1 MATAQDTLSLWF
13 TSDQEYKYLMQGVAT
28 NNPTL
33 LLMAI
38 DADRRRST
46 DDWEKL
52 ISTLEEK
59 RAKRKKEEKFLRD
72 IFEET
77 RKVFLKTE
85 VDVST
90 LNETLGTGRY
100 NCVSGTA
107 LFGQLL
113 DYFGFQFQIIETQSH
128 VFLETR
134 VNGKPIIM
142 ESTRP
147 AQDLIVGE
155 KRVKAFRS
163 IFESRNSSD
172 LSGRT
177 TVGAASHSSTA
188 GYMNTIHL
196 KQLAGLQYYND
207 ALLHLK
213 NENLLKAKAQIDKAA
228 LLYPSDRILEF
239 QGALEDALKDL

>member
-1 MATAQDTLSLWF
+1 
-13 TSDQEYKYLMQGVAT
+13 MQGVVT
-28 NNPTL
+28 NNATL
-33 LLMAI
+33 MLMAI
-38 DADRRRST
+38 DADKRSSSE
-46 DDWEKL
+46 DWEKL

-77 RKVFLKTE
+77 RKVYLKKQ

-90 LNETLGTGRY
+90 LNETIRSGAY

-113 DYFGFQFQIIETQSH
+113 DYFGFDFRIIETQSH
-128 VFLETR
+128 VFLETSCA
-134 VNGKPIIM
+134 GKPIIM

-147 AQDLIVGE
+147 AQGLIVGE

-163 IFESRNSSD
+163 IFENGNSSD
-172 LSGRT
+172 PSGRT
-177 TVGAASHSSTA
+177 TVGAASHFYTA

-239 QGALEDALKDL
+239 QGVLQECIKDFSE